1 MSKYKISTA
10 NLPAYRVLLMLAII
24 AMLSGVMACVL
35 IEKDS
40 TLHSAAFVCSI
51 IGLTLSIYV
60 NRKVRSAQKHN
71 V

>member
-1 MSKYKISTA
+1 MSKSRKSTA
-10 NLPAYRVLLMLAII
+10 HLPTFRVLLMLAII

-35 IEKDS
+35 IEKDPM
-40 TLHSAAFVCSI
+40 LHSVAFVSSI

-60 NRKVRSAQKHN
+60 NRRVRSAQKHK